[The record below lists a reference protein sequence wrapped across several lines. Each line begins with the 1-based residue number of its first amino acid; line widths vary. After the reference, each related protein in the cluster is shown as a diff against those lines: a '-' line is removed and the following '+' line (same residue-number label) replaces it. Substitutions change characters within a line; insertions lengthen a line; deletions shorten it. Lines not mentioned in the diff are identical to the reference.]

1 MKTRL
6 NPILA
11 ITLASALALLVG
23 CSEPSESTGA
33 PAPSTSIGSE
43 IDDSVITASV
53 KK

>member
-23 CSEPSESTGA
+23 CSKPSESTGA
-33 PAPSTSIGSE
+33 PAPGTSIGSE